1 MFPKPDDT
9 TMTPNAPEMGC
20 GDGCGTLPSCAPLA
34 VPYVPFQ
41 QKGSKKY
48 NQTDALENGTLFP
61 GLNLPF
67 HMKAT
72 AGKVQQTP
80 LSELQALEFVL
91 TELGLYLDTHQDDQE
106 AFQLFQ
112 QYVALEKE
120 GRARYEALY
129 GPITQPATADAESY
143 TWLNDP
149 WPWNFQE
156 GGKK

>member
-9 TMTPNAPEMGC
+9 PMNPDMPGTGC
-20 GDGCGTLPSCAPLA
+20 GDACGVLPPCAPLS

-41 QKGSKKY
+41 QKGAKKY
-48 NQTDALENGTLFP
+48 NQSDALENGTLFP

-72 AGKVQQTP
+72 AGKVRQTP
-80 LSELQALEFVL
+80 LTELQALEFVL
-91 TELGLYLDTHQDDQE
+91 VELGLYLDTHKDDQE

-112 QYVALEKE
+112 QYAALEKE

-129 GPITQPATADAESY
+129 GPITQNAAADSKSY
-143 TWLNDP
+143 NWLCDP

-156 GGKK
+156 GGEK

>member
-9 TMTPNAPEMGC
+9 PMNPSAPEASC
-20 GDGCGTLPSCAPLA
+20 GDACGTLPSCAPLA

-41 QKGSKKY
+41 QMGAKKY
-48 NQTDALENGTLFP
+48 NQNDALENGTLFP

-72 AGKVQQTP
+72 AGKVRQTP
-80 LSELQALEFVL
+80 LAELQALEFVL
-91 TELGLYLDTHQDDQE
+91 VELGLYLDTHKDDQE

-112 QYVALEKE
+112 QYAALEKE

-129 GPITQPATADAESY
+129 GPITQPATADAKSY

-156 GGKK
+156 GGEK

>member
-9 TMTPNAPEMGC
+9 PMNPDMPGTGC
-20 GDGCGTLPSCAPLA
+20 GDACGVLPPCAPLS

-41 QKGSKKY
+41 QKGAKKY
-48 NQTDALENGTLFP
+48 NQSDALENGTLFP

-72 AGKVQQTP
+72 AGKVRQTP
-80 LSELQALEFVL
+80 LTELQALEFVL
-91 TELGLYLDTHQDDQE
+91 VELGLYLDTHKDDQE

-112 QYVALEKE
+112 QYAALEKE

-129 GPITQPATADAESY
+129 GPITQNAAADAKSY
-143 TWLNDP
+143 NWLCDP

-156 GGKK
+156 GGEK